1 MHQARSTSGTALFFK
16 PEDGTEEHRTITNLY
31 PSADPATHEDQGKA
45 SICGP
50 FLDQTAGGHAGFGPV
65 KPRVA

>member
-1 MHQARSTSGTALFFK
+1 MHQARSTSGTALFFT

-31 PSADPATHEDQGKA
+31 PRRIRQLMKDQGKA

-50 FLDQTAGGHAGFGPV
+50 FLVQTAGGHAGFGPM